1 MISLIAILL
10 FSQLDHFGFDNI
22 SSPRVA
28 GTPFPVAVHAYDS
41 GGGNYPYGGW
51 ANIYTS
57 WDDPANP
64 RYCNETVQFS
74 NGVWTGNVSVS
85 LAADTMSLI
94 CDDRGG
100 HTGSSNQFQ
109 VRSNIPTQ
117 LLSVLP
123 GQMYTPG
130 LSPGRVNP
138 PAPQTAGGS
147 FNITVFITDDWFN
160 IVDTVNHTVSYSS
173 TDSFAVQAQ
182 VQLVNGMVIL
192 PFAFRTAG
200 PLHRLFFDDVTSG
213 SITPDASSQLAISP
227 GPYGALLVILD
238 GETHLP
244 GDTTTTIFNTP
255 GKEGDALDKYVNEDF
270 GVLVYATDSMWNK
283 TSATGYSIEVHS
295 TFPFSNPPPQNLSNG
310 EAQFTVSFSLAEDNT
325 SLQAVDNAN
334 SITSYLN
341 YLNILTYGDT
351 TVAPDSFFA
360 YPNPLGIEN
369 STTINFVYYLSGSCN
384 VIFAIYD
391 PFGNRVYE
399 QKISPGNQGTQSGRN
414 EIPWNG
420 RNNEG
425 ERVATG
431 LYYAVIKGWTHT
443 ATIFEK
449 RMKVGVVW

>member
-1 MISLIAILL
+1 MISLITMLL

-22 SSPRVA
+22 SSPQIA
-28 GTPFPVAVHAYDS
+28 GTPFQITIRAYDS
-41 GGGNYPYGGW
+41 GGGNYPYNGW

-57 WDDPANP
+57 WDVPANP
-64 RYCNETVQFS
+64 IYCNETVQFS
-74 NGVWTGNVSVS
+74 NGVWSGNVSVS

-100 HTGSSNQFQ
+100 HTGFSNQFQ

-138 PAPQTAGGS
+138 PAPQTAGGQ

-160 IVDTVNHTVSYSS
+160 IVDTVNHTISYSS

-182 VQLVNGMVIL
+182 IQLVNGMVSL

-200 PLHRLFFDDVTSG
+200 PQHRLFFDDVTSTF
-213 SITPDASSQLAISP
+213 ITPDTSSQLAISP
-227 GPYGALLVILD
+227 GSYMSLLVILD
-238 GETHLP
+238 GETQLP
-244 GDTTTTIFNTP
+244 GDTTSTTLATP
-255 GKEGDALDKYVNEDF
+255 GKNGEAQDKYVNEDF
-270 GVLVYATDSMWNK
+270 GVLVYATDSMWNR
-283 TSATGYSIEVHS
+283 TSATGYAIQLRSHY
-295 TFPFSNPPPQNLSNG
+295 PFSNPSPENLENG
-310 EAQFTVSFSLAEDNT
+310 EAQFTVSFSTAEDNT
-325 SLQAVDNAN
+325 SLWVEDNSN
-334 SITSYLN
+334 SITSDQN
-341 YLNILTYGDT
+341 YLDIIDT
-351 TVAPDSFFA
+351 TVVPDSFYA
-360 YPNPLGIEN
+360 YPNPIGIEGN
-369 STTINFVYYLSGSCN
+369 TMNFVYYLSGSCN

-391 PFGNRVYE
+391 PFGNLVY
-399 QKISPGNQGTQSGRN
+399 KKDIVPGSKGAHGGLN

-420 RNNEG
+420 RNGEG

-449 RMKVGVVW
+449 KMKVGVVW

>member
-10 FSQLDHFGFDNI
+10 FSQLDHFGFTTI
-22 SSPRVA
+22 TSPQTA
-28 GTPFPVAVHAYDS
+28 GASFLITVNAYDS

-138 PAPQTAGGS
+138 PAPQTAGGQ
-147 FNITVFITDDWFN
+147 FNITVFITDNWFN

-182 VQLVNGMVIL
+182 VQLVNGTVIL

-200 PLHRLFFDDVTSG
+200 LQHRLFFDDVTSG

-227 GPYGALLVILD
+227 GSYGALLVILD

-244 GDTTTTIFNTP
+244 GDTTSATSATP
-255 GKEGDALDKYVNEDF
+255 GKDGEAQDKYVNEDF
-270 GVLVYATDSMWNK
+270 DVLVYATDSMWNK
-283 TSATGYSIEVHS
+283 TSATGYSIDIHS
-295 TFPFSNPPPQNLSNG
+295 DFAFSSPPSENLNNG
-310 EAQFTVSFSLAEDNT
+310 EAQFTVRFFQAEDNT
-325 SLQAVDNAN
+325 PLWVEDNVN
-334 SITSYLN
+334 SIVSYRSYLD
-341 YLNILTYGDT
+341 ILAYIDT
-351 TVAPDSFFA
+351 TVVPDSFIA
-360 YPNPLGIEN
+360 YPNPMGMVGNRIY
-369 STTINFVYYLSGSCN
+369 FAYYLSGSCD

-391 PFGNRVYE
+391 PFGNLVYKE
-399 QKISPGNQGTQSGRN
+399 DIVPGSEGAHSGLNR
-414 EIPWNG
+414 ITWNG

-431 LYYAVIKGWTHT
+431 LYYAIIKGWTHT